1 MGSAMTGYLRAALF
15 ALAMLL
21 LVTVESWYALARESL
36 TLIAVYAA
44 VAGIAVF
51 GLWWLEWI

>member
-1 MGSAMTGYLRAALF
+1 MTGYFLAALF

-36 TLIAVYAA
+36 TLIAVYAV
-44 VAGIAVF
+44 VAGIAVA
-51 GLWWLEWI
+51 GLWWLGWI

>member
-1 MGSAMTGYLRAALF
+1 MTGYLLAALF